1 MSRLLATLLVCLA
14 LQSAAPAAAFAH
26 QPATIGVDHGGGG
39 GARVVLP
46 APDAHAWCVVAPR
59 LDGLPA
65 PSFVTADARTPG
77 APVAVARLWLR
88 GARLLC

>member
-14 LQSAAPAAAFAH
+14 LQSAAPATACAH
-26 QPATIGVDHGGGG
+26 DQATIGVDHGGGG
-39 GARVVLP
+39 GAHPALS
-46 APDAHAWCVVAPR
+46 APDAPVSWVVPPRADRLVAPS
-59 LDGLPA
+59 PVA
-65 PSFVTADARTPG
+65 ADARTPG